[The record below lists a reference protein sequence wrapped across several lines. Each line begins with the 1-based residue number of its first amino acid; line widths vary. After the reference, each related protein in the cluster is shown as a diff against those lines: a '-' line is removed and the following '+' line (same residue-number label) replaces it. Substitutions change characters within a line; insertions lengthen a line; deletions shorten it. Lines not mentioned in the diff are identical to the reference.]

1 MAGLWTGVLL
11 LGFNVYAAVT
21 VYAPQ
26 YRFRNDFR
34 LLYGA
39 AHLVNA
45 AGYGRLYDLT
55 NQSQVVNDQGNFW
68 QPFINPPP
76 LVWLGTPFSLAPFG
90 VAIWLWT
97 LFLLAAAIGAWWI
110 AAPGDRLGRAAQ
122 LALLAGLFPAAFSVM
137 IGQVVVVVAAA
148 VALAW
153 WLGERHREVLAGVA
167 LGALVLK
174 PQLALLVPLCLLVA
188 GRWRIFAGWFAAAA
202 LLALLS
208 AVLLGADG
216 IQRYRDV
223 LGLAANWALTR
234 RFTFADLVGTG
245 AALTALQLVVLV
257 LAFAAAYRLR
267 GRDLG
272 LTISVGI
279 VASLLFTPYVGL
291 QDLTML
297 VLAGWLILRA
307 GPPWWLAALLAA
319 GYAILELAQVVLTW
333 PVVTLEAALLV
344 SLLAL
349 SPDRRLGADLLQPLP
364 AAGQE
369 ARGL

>member
-1 MAGLWTGVLL
+1 VAGLWTGVLL

-34 LLYGA
+34 LLYGV
-39 AHLVNA
+39 AHLVGSV
-45 AGYGRLYDLT
+45 GYGRLYDLT
-55 NQSQVVNDQGNFW
+55 NQSQVVTDEGHFW

-76 LVWLGTPFSLAPFG
+76 LVWLGTPFSLAPFLP
-90 VAIWLWT
+90 AIWLWT
-97 LFLLAAAIGAWWI
+97 AFLLAAAVVAWRL
-110 AAPGDRLGRAAQ
+110 AAPGDRLGRAAH

-137 IGQVVVVVAAA
+137 VGQVVVVVAAA

-153 WLGERHREVLAGVA
+153 WLGEQRRDVLAGVA
-167 LGALVLK
+167 LSAMVLK

-188 GRWRIFAGWFAAAA
+188 GRWRIFAGWFAAAG

-223 LGLAANWALTR
+223 LSLASHWALTR

-245 AALTALQLVVLV
+245 AALTALQVVVLV
-257 LAFAAAYRLR
+257 LGLAAAYRLR

-272 LTISVGI
+272 LTIAAGI

-297 VLAGWLILRA
+297 VVAGWLIIRA
-307 GPPWWLAALLAA
+307 GVPFWLGALLAA

-333 PVVTLEAALLV
+333 PVVTVEAALLV
-344 SLLAL
+344 SLLAF
-349 SPDRRLGADLLQPLP
+349 SPDRRLGGDLRQPL
-364 AAGQE
+364 AAARQE
-369 ARGL
+369 AGSL